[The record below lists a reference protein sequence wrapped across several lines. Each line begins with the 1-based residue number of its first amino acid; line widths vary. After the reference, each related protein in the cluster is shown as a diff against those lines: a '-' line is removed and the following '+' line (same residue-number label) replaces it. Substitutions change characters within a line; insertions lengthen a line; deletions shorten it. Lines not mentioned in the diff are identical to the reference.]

1 MRKPLVIA
9 LVSSLGLGAFAIHSS
24 TATGGC

>member
-9 LVSSLGLGAFAIHSS
+9 LVSSLGLGTFAISP
-24 TATGGC
+24 APVDGGC

>member
-24 TATGGC
+24 PVVGGC